1 MTRAIHGQSAGTAQ
15 AVAMPVF
22 NGAAEVV
29 ELLRTLFRRPR
40 IGELPYR
47 EQGERGIRRRR
58 GLPMLCLVRPAGL
71 GVLPALAGRLAS
83 TGQGRVPHAMITF
96 PGAEPSAGSPWLGG
110 DAGELEAVR
119 VVLFALAEELGTG
132 RNAGSGRIR
141 FRRFGLANW
150 LLQQDVRGR
159 HLVPDKVLLRLLR
172 ERSLAQRRLPPSPDV
187 SEDVQTE
194 LRSLP
199 APWWVRPLMPLLR
212 RVPPLWFG
220 WKASGRL
227 PVFGADYRWFL
238 RQPYLAPRDP
248 GTFVGFAERLTV
260 GIRDQEDH
268 TQILKLL
275 VNAFLEDLRRAY
287 RRPPWRPR
295 GARRTTYAV
304 VFLDGIRR
312 DNSGYRI
319 LKLVNDVRNETGAFD
334 PLLLV
339 SGSEKLPPEALDPD
353 SRLAMGHFFAAS
365 RARRGY
371 QAWCN
376 AFAAA
381 SRARTPTAWYL
392 PIRVPSAC
400 QRPDRPDPAEP
411 TDSEYVDEEQQLA
424 AIPPFAIDAAPWWA
438 RRRVLYPLLAVSLL
452 VAATIGYGIWQ
463 QRVEAEARWQQA
475 HCGQPR
481 SKEGAD
487 LLASRGSECIGV
499 TEGWFSF
506 NLDDPEL
513 DRVLREIAKQN
524 SEAAKA
530 HDDHPQRPY
539 ITLVY
544 LSGFRRASVPEGL
557 AAQREALA
565 GVAAMQR
572 RQLSGSSSDVLV
584 RILVANAGAT
594 LRHGTDVAKMLR
606 ELAARDSRIVGMVGL
621 GHSRQP
627 TIDTIE
633 ELTEEAGL
641 PMMAA
646 ALSADPIAGH
656 SLMYYQVSP
665 QNRREAAMAARYARE
680 LWRLGRLR
688 AQQVRI
694 VQSND
699 REDIYSGNLADDVEK
714 SFKQPDVGF
723 TVERHPYRPD
733 EVPTQ
738 EAQSTVNEPGPRVRG
753 RQTCGFKGLVFYAG
767 RTQEFGSFLDGV
779 REGCRDRPPTILAGD
794 DISNYVAD
802 PNNRDRNSIPFDYFS
817 FAVVPS
823 SCAAGSSQLY
833 DVLRELLPK
842 DCGQGGFDSSL
853 NGHAALAYDATQTM
867 VTAAQHLYDEGV
879 RTITPHAVW
888 HAITGIPSARAL
900 AGETGTI
907 DFGGEGGQIPVNKAI
922 AILRLTDSPP
932 PIPRAF
938 CGQHGQRQA
947 EKWCP
952 TDTKDPWWR

>member
-1 MTRAIHGQSAGTAQ
+1 
-15 AVAMPVF
+15 MPVF

-71 GVLPALAGRLAS
+71 EVLPALAGRLAS
-83 TGQGRVPHAMITF
+83 TGQGRAPHAMVTF
-96 PGAEPSAGSPWLGG
+96 PPEEPADGRPRLGG

-119 VVLFALAEELGTG
+119 AVLFALAEELGTG

-150 LLQQDVRGR
+150 LFQQDVRGR
-159 HLVPDKVLLRLLR
+159 YLVPDKVLLRLLR
-172 ERSLAQRRLPPSPDV
+172 ERSLAQRRFPASPDV

-212 RVPPLWFG
+212 RVPPLWFA

-227 PVFGADYRWFL
+227 PGFGADYRWFL

-287 RRPPWRPR
+287 RRPLWRPR

-312 DNSGYRI
+312 DNGGYRI

-339 SGSEKLPPEALDPD
+339 SGSDKLPPEALDPD
-353 SRLAMGHFFAAS
+353 SRLAMGHFLVAS

-400 QRPDRPDPAEP
+400 QRPEGPDPAEP
-411 TDSEYVDEEQQLA
+411 PDSAYVDEEQQLA
-424 AIPPFAIDAAPWWA
+424 AIPPFAIEAAPWWA
-438 RRRVLYPLLAVSLL
+438 RRRVLYPLLAAALL
-452 VAATIGYGIWQ
+452 VAATISYGMWQ
-463 QRVEAEARWQQA
+463 QRIEAEARWQRT

-481 SKEGAD
+481 TKPGAD
-487 LLASRGSECIGV
+487 LLTSSLDGECIGV
-499 TEGWFSF
+499 TDGGFSF
-506 NLDDPEL
+506 NLDDL
-513 DRVLREIAKQN
+513 KLAGVLGTVAEQN
-524 SEAAKA
+524 VAAAKA
-530 HDDHPQRPY
+530 HADDPQRPY

-544 LSGFRRASVPEGL
+544 LSGFSRARVPEGL
-557 AAQREALA
+557 VAQREALA

-572 RQLSGSSSDVLV
+572 RQLHGGSSDVLV
-584 RILVANAGAT
+584 RILVANAGAK
-594 LRHGTDVAKMLR
+594 LQHGTYVARMLGA
-606 ELAARDSRIVGMVGL
+606 LAARDSSIVGVVGL
-621 GHSRQP
+621 GQSRQP

-633 ELTEEAGL
+633 ELTKAGL

-646 ALSADPIAGH
+646 ALSADPIAER
-656 SLMYYQVSP
+656 SPMYYQVSP
-665 QNRREAAMAARYARE
+665 QNRREAAMAALYARNI
-680 LWRLGRLR
+680 LGLGHSLDP
-688 AQQVRI
+688 QVRI

-699 REDIYSGNLADDVEK
+699 LEDTYSRNLADDVEY
-714 SFKQPDVGF
+714 SFKGLDVKVA
-723 TVERHPYRPD
+723 VERHTYQPD
-733 EVPTQ
+733 PPPAQ
-738 EAQSTVNEPGPRVRG
+738 EAQIKDNAPAPRTLG
-753 RQTCGFKGLVFYAG
+753 RKTCGFHGLVFYAG
-767 RTQEFGSFLDGV
+767 RTQEFDSFLDGIQE
-779 REGCRDRPPTILAGD
+779 RCPYDPPTILAGD

-802 PNNRDRNSIPFDYFS
+802 WDKRIRYSIPFDYFS
-817 FAVVPS
+817 FAIGPS
-823 SCAAGSSQLY
+823 SCDVGSSPLSGI
-833 DVLRELLPK
+833 LKELFPE
-842 DCGQGGFDSSL
+842 DCRPGGFDPSL
-853 NGHAALAYDATQTM
+853 DGHAALTYDATHTI
-867 VTAAQHLYDEGV
+867 VAAAQYLYDDDV
-879 RTITPHAVW
+879 KTITPGAVW
-888 HAITGIPSARAL
+888 HAITGISGARRL
-900 AGETGTI
+900 EGEAGAI
-907 DFGGEGGQIPVNKAI
+907 DFGGVVDGRIPVNKAI
-922 AILRLTDSPP
+922 AILRHTDSRPL
-932 PIPRAF
+932 IEQAF
-938 CGQHGQRQA
+938 CGKRSPRKA
-947 EKWCP
+947 KEWCP
-952 TDTKDPWWR
+952 TD